1 MPEGTDPMRILLR
14 KIGFYLLTAW
24 AAISL
29 NFLIPR
35 VMPGN
40 PADNLINQFHGKLSP
55 AAVRALR
62 VLFGQTDKNLWEQY
76 VSYWHSVFTGDF
88 GISYAYYPSKVSSVL
103 SQSMYWTLILVTVC
117 TVLGFVIGTGLGML
131 AGWKRGTW
139 LDALVPVTTF
149 LSSIPYFWFAIIV
162 VLVFAIV
169 LKWFPLSGGYAVTET
184 IGFNSGFIASA
195 VRYSILPAVT
205 IVAASIG
212 GWLIGMRNMMVTT
225 MSEDYVR
232 LAEAKGLPRRRIM
245 YTYAARNAMLP
256 SFSGFAMSLGF
267 VIGGSIVTEVVF
279 NYPGIGTV
287 LFKAAQAADYPLMSA
302 IFLLI
307 TVLVLIANLLA
318 DIAYVFLDPR
328 TRES

>member
-1 MPEGTDPMRILLR
+1 MRTLLR
-14 KIGFYLLTAW
+14 KVAFYLLTAW

-35 VMPGN
+35 IMPGN

-55 AAVRALR
+55 AAVHALR
-62 VLFGQTDKNLWEQY
+62 VLFGQSNQNLWQQY
-76 VSYWHSVFTGDF
+76 VSYWHSVFTGNF
-88 GISYAYYPSKVSSVL
+88 GISYAYYPSKVSTVL
-103 SQSMYWTLILVTVC
+103 GQSMYWTLILVTLC

-131 AGWKRGTW
+131 AGWKRGSW
-139 LDALVPVTTF
+139 LDSTLVPITTF
-149 LSSIPYFWFAIIV
+149 LSSIPYFWFAIIIV
-162 VLVFAIV
+162 YVFAIT
-169 LKWFPLSGGYAVTET
+169 LKWFPLSGGYAIDQT
-184 IGFNSGFIASA
+184 IGFNSGFIGSA
-195 VRYSILPAVT
+195 INYALLPAAT
-205 IVAASIG
+205 ITVASIG

-225 MSEDYVR
+225 LSEDYVR
-232 LAEAKGLPRRRIM
+232 LAEAKGLSKRRVM

-256 SFSGFAMSLGF
+256 SLSGFAMSLGF
-267 VIGGSIVTEVVF
+267 VVGGSIVTEVVF
-279 NYPGIGTV
+279 NYPGIGSV

-307 TVLVLIANLLA
+307 TVLVLIANLVA

>member
-1 MPEGTDPMRILLR
+1 VSD
-14 KIGFYLLTAW
+14 
-24 AAISL
+24 
-29 NFLIPR
+29 
-35 VMPGN
+35 
-40 PADNLINQFHGKLSP
+40 
-55 AAVRALR
+55 
-62 VLFGQTDKNLWEQY
+62 VLG
-76 VSYWHSVFTGDF
+76 
-88 GISYAYYPSKVSSVL
+88 
-103 SQSMYWTLILVTVC
+103 QSMFWTLTLITVC
-117 TVLGFVIGTGLGML
+117 TVIGFVIGTALGML

-139 LDALVPVTTF
+139 LDSLVPATTF

-162 VLVFAIV
+162 VYVFAIT

-184 IGFNSGFIASA
+184 IGLNAGFIGSA
-195 VRYSILPAVT
+195 INYAVLPAIT
-205 IVAASIG
+205 IVVASVG

-225 MSEDYVR
+225 LSEDYVR
-232 LAEAKGLPRRRIM
+232 LAEAKGLPKRRVM
-245 YTYAARNAMLP
+245 YSYAARNAMLP

-279 NYPGIGTV
+279 NYPGIGSV

-307 TVLVLIANLLA
+307 TVLVLIANLIA

>member
-1 MPEGTDPMRILLR
+1 MRTLLR
-14 KIGFYLLTAW
+14 KTAFYLLTAW

-40 PADNLINQFHGKLSP
+40 PADNLINQFHGRLSP
-55 AAVRALR
+55 SAVHALR
-62 VLFGQTDKNLWEQY
+62 VLFGQSDQNLWQQY
-76 VSYWHSVFTGDF
+76 VSYWHSVFTGNF
-88 GISYAYYPSKVSSVL
+88 GISYAYYPSKVSTVL
-103 SQSMYWTLILVTVC
+103 GQSMYWTLILITLC
-117 TVLGFVIGTGLGML
+117 TVLGFVIGTVLGML
-131 AGWKRGTW
+131 AGWKRGSW
-139 LDALVPVTTF
+139 LDSLVPITTF
-149 LSSIPYFWFAIIV
+149 LSSIPYFWFAIIMV
-162 VLVFAIV
+162 YLFAITFR
-169 LKWFPLSGGYAVTET
+169 WFPLSGGYALDQH
-184 IGFNSGFIASA
+184 IGLNGGFIASA
-195 VRYSILPAVT
+195 INYAVLPAVT
-205 IVAASIG
+205 ITVASVG

-225 MSEDYVR
+225 LSEDYVR
-232 LAEAKGLPRRRIM
+232 LAEAKGLSRRRVM

-256 SFSGFAMSLGF
+256 SLSGFAMSLGF

-279 NYPGIGTV
+279 NYPGIGSV

-307 TVLVLIANLLA
+307 TVLVLVANLVA

>member
-1 MPEGTDPMRILLR
+1 VRVLLR
-14 KIGFYLLTAW
+14 KIAFYLVTAW

-35 VMPGN
+35 IMPGN
-40 PADNLINQFHGKLSP
+40 PADNLINQFHGKLTP
-55 AAVRALR
+55 AAAQALR
-62 VLFGQTDKNLWEQY
+62 VLFGGSDENMWHQY
-76 VSYWHSVFTGDF
+76 MSYWHSVFTGDF
-88 GISYAYYPSKVSSVL
+88 GTSYAYYPSQVSTVL
-103 SQSMYWTLILVTVC
+103 GQSMYWTLILVTIC
-117 TVLGFVIGTGLGML
+117 TVLGFLIGTSLGML
-131 AGWKRGTW
+131 AGWKRGSW
-139 LDALVPVTTF
+139 LDSLVPVTTF
-149 LSSIPYFWFAIIV
+149 LSSIPYFWFAIIIV
-162 VLVFAIV
+162 YVFAIT
-169 LKWFPLSGGYAVTET
+169 LNWFPLSGGYAVTET
-184 IGFNSGFIASA
+184 IGLNTGFIGSA
-195 VRYSILPAVT
+195 INYAVLPAAT
-205 IVAASIG
+205 ITIASIG

-225 MSEDYVR
+225 LSEDYVR
-232 LAEAKGLPRRRIM
+232 LAEAKGLPKRRVM

-307 TVLVLIANLLA
+307 TVLVLIANLIA

>member
-1 MPEGTDPMRILLR
+1 MRVLLR
-14 KIGFYLLTAW
+14 KIAFYLLTAW

-35 VMPGN
+35 IMPGN

-55 AAVRALR
+55 AAVHALR
-62 VLFGQTDKNLWEQY
+62 VLFGQSDQNLWQQY
-76 VSYWHSVFTGDF
+76 LSYWHSVFTGNF
-88 GISYAYYPSKVSSVL
+88 GISYAYYPAKVSTVL
-103 SQSMYWTLILVTVC
+103 GQSMYWTLILVTVC

-131 AGWKRGTW
+131 AGWKRGSW
-139 LDALVPVTTF
+139 LDSLIPATTF
-149 LSSIPYFWFAIIV
+149 LSSIPYFWFAIIIV
-162 VLVFAIV
+162 YVFAIE
-169 LKWFPLSGGYAVTET
+169 LKWFPLSGGYALDQT
-184 IGFNSGFIASA
+184 IGFNSGFLGSA
-195 VRYSILPAVT
+195 INYAVLPAVT
-205 IVAASIG
+205 ITVASVG

-225 MSEDYVR
+225 LSEDYVR
-232 LAEAKGLPRRRIM
+232 LAEAKGLPKRRVM

-279 NYPGIGTV
+279 NYPGIGSV

-307 TVLVLIANLLA
+307 TVLVLVANLIA

>member
-1 MPEGTDPMRILLR
+1 MRVLLR
-14 KIGFYLLTAW
+14 KVGFYLLTAW

-29 NFLIPR
+29 NFVVPR
-35 VMPGN
+35 IMPGN

-55 AAVRALR
+55 SAVKALR
-62 VLFGQTDKNLWEQY
+62 VLFGQPHQNLWQQY
-76 VSYWHSVFTGDF
+76 TSYWHSVFTGDF
-88 GISYAYYPSKVSSVL
+88 GTSYAYYPSSVSSVL
-103 SQSMYWTLILVTVC
+103 GQSMYWTLILVTIC
-117 TVLGFVIGTGLGML
+117 TVLGFVIGTALGVL

-139 LDALVPVTTF
+139 LDSLVPVTTF
-149 LSSIPYFWFAIIV
+149 LSSIPYFWFAIIMV
-162 VLVFAIV
+162 YAFAIT
-169 LKWFPLSGGYAVTET
+169 LKWFPLSGGYAIDQT
-184 IGFNSGFIASA
+184 IGLNAGFIGSA
-195 VRYSILPAVT
+195 INYAVLPAAT
-205 IVAASIG
+205 ITIASVG

-225 MSEDYVR
+225 LSEDYVR
-232 LAEAKGLPRRRIM
+232 LAEAKGLPKRRVM
-245 YTYAARNAMLP
+245 YAYAARNAMLP

-279 NYPGIGTV
+279 NYPGIGSV

-307 TVLVLIANLLA
+307 TILVLIANLIA

>member
-1 MPEGTDPMRILLR
+1 MRTVFT
-14 KIGFYLLTAW
+14 KFGFYLLTAW

-29 NFLIPR
+29 NFVIPR
-35 VMPGN
+35 IMPGN

-62 VLFGQTDKNLWEQY
+62 VLFGQQDTGLWHQY
-76 VSYWHSVFTGDF
+76 LSYWHSVFTGDF
-88 GISYAYYPSKVSSVL
+88 GISYAYYPSKVSTVL
-103 SQSMYWTLILVTVC
+103 GQSMYWTLILITAC
-117 TVLGFVIGTGLGML
+117 TVLSFVIGTGLGML

-139 LDALVPVTTF
+139 LDSLVPVTTF

-162 VLVFAIV
+162 VLIFAIN
-169 LKWFPLSGGYAVTET
+169 LKWFPLSGGYEVSQVIGLNGPFISSALYYAV
-184 IGFNSGFIASA
+184 
-195 VRYSILPAVT
+195 LPALT
-205 IVAASIG
+205 IVVASLG

-225 MSEDYVR
+225 LSEDYVR
-232 LAEAKGLPRRRIM
+232 LAEAKGLSRRRVM
-245 YTYAARNAMLP
+245 YKYAARNAMLP

-307 TVLVLIANLLA
+307 TVLVLVANLLA

>member
-1 MPEGTDPMRILLR
+1 MR
-14 KIGFYLLTAW
+14 KVAFYLLTAW

-35 VMPGN
+35 IMPGN

-55 AAVRALR
+55 AAVHALR
-62 VLFGQTDKNLWEQY
+62 VLFGQSNQNLWQQY
-76 VSYWHSVFTGDF
+76 VSYWHSVFTGNF
-88 GISYAYYPSKVSSVL
+88 GISYAYYPSKVSTVL
-103 SQSMYWTLILVTVC
+103 GQSMYWTLILVTLC

-131 AGWKRGTW
+131 AGWKRGSW
-139 LDALVPVTTF
+139 LDSTLVPITTF
-149 LSSIPYFWFAIIV
+149 LSSIPYFWFAIIIV
-162 VLVFAIV
+162 YVFAIT
-169 LKWFPLSGGYAVTET
+169 LKWFPLSGGYAIDQT
-184 IGFNSGFIASA
+184 IGFNSGFIGSA
-195 VRYSILPAVT
+195 INYALLPAAT
-205 IVAASIG
+205 ITVASIG

-225 MSEDYVR
+225 LSEDYVR
-232 LAEAKGLPRRRIM
+232 LAEAKGLSKRRVM

-256 SFSGFAMSLGF
+256 SLSGFAMSLGF
-267 VIGGSIVTEVVF
+267 VVGGSIVTEVVF
-279 NYPGIGTV
+279 NYPGIGSV

-307 TVLVLIANLLA
+307 TVLVLIANLVA